1 MGVMSIRVDDAK
13 KKKLKVIASL
23 KGKTM
28 SSIVEGLID
37 QYIEEVKSD
46 IDLDNEI
53 KAMMKVSEPT
63 FEDWDNDE
71 DEIYNDL

>member
-1 MGVMSIRVDDAK
+1 MGMMSIRVDDEK

-23 KGKTM
+23 QGKTM

>member
-1 MGVMSIRVDDAK
+1 MGVLSIRIEDEK
-13 KKKLKVIASL
+13 KKQLKVIASL
-23 KGKTM
+23 KGKSM

-37 QYIEEVKSD
+37 QYIDEVKSD

-53 KAMMKVSEPT
+53 QAIMKISEPS

>member
-1 MGVMSIRVDDAK
+1 MGMMSIRVDDEK

-37 QYIEEVKSD
+37 QYIEEVKLD

>member
-1 MGVMSIRVDDAK
+1 MGMMSIRVDDEK